1 MGIFRIVW
9 SQGLNQQK
17 IKGASYSAEIVPELG
32 RDLGKG
38 YGHRNFCH
46 LVKEL
51 QKKLYLNSRNNIN
64 SNQIPTFY
72 IADKPRKYFSHFFEP
87 KIWEMV
93 SLERRKS
100 TPFAKCT
107 IKIKEK

>member
-17 IKGASYSAEIVPELG
+17 IKGASDSAEIVPELG

-51 QKKLYLNSRNNIN
+51 QKKLLPKFSKQHQLKANTHFLYSR
-64 SNQIPTFY
+64 
-72 IADKPRKYFSHFFEP
+72 
-87 KIWEMV
+87 
-93 SLERRKS
+93 
-100 TPFAKCT
+100 
-107 IKIKEK
+107 